1 MIARK
6 QSELVGLRVR
16 FREPLRKKLE
26 VAAAKRG
33 VSLNTELVDRLER
46 SFSAEAVEQVVS
58 SKLDRALDSIWTALA
73 EGARQGKQA
82 AAAYKRQK
90 AFIDAKADPALQKRR
105 EETIKHAEK
114 YAEERR
120 KEFEADIERV
130 RQRFEKEMQAKYGPP
145 KEDKS

>member
-46 SFSAEAVEQVVS
+46 SFSAEAVEQVVG
-58 SKLDRALDSIWTALA
+58 SKLDRALDSIWTVWADIA
-73 EGARQGKQA
+73 EGYRQG
-82 AAAYKRQK
+82 QK
-90 AFIDAKADPALQKRR
+90 AMAVYEREKAFNDAKADPALQKRR
-105 EETIKHAEK
+105 KENIK

-120 KEFEADIERV
+120 KDFEADIERV

-145 KEDKS
+145 KGDKS

>member
-58 SKLDRALDSIWTALA
+58 SKLDRALDSIWTVWADMA
-73 EGARQGKQA
+73 ESYRQGKEA
-82 AAAYKRQK
+82 AAASKRAQEAK
-90 AFIDAKADPALQKRR
+90 AFKDATEPARKKRR
-105 EETIKHAEK
+105 EENIKSV
-114 YAEERR
+114 EERR

-130 RQRFEKEMQAKYGPP
+130 RQRFEKEMQAKYGQPT
-145 KEDKS
+145 